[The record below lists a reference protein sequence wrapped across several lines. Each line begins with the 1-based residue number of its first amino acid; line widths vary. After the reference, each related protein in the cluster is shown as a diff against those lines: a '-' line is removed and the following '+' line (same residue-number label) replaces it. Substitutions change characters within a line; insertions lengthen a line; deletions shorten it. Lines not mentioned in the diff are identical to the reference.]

1 MKLLHENYN
10 NLVDYYKLDVYVIY
24 SIKQI
29 IGVNYKLYYN
39 VSPLLIILKASQY
52 CVSFLFFV
60 L

>member
-39 VSPLLIILKASQY
+39 VPPLLIILKASQY